1 VRVLLIEDDRRL
13 AHLISKVLEDENYSV
28 DVVHEG
34 DTGLEL
40 ALRGIH
46 DIAIID
52 WMLPGRDG
60 PSICR
65 AIRAARLPIVLLLLT
80 ARSQV
85 EDQVA
90 GLDSGAD
97 DYLAKPF
104 AFDVLMARL
113 RALTRRSGPVGADG
127 WELRVGRLVMD
138 LKAHSVRRSERA
150 LELTKTEWNLLEYLL
165 RHPNQALSRQNI
177 LDYVWSYEAG
187 VKSELVDVYISYLR
201 QKLNQPGLPDPIKTV
216 RGIGYQLEARDA

>member
-1 VRVLLIEDDRRL
+1 MRVLLIEDDRRL